1 MKTTIT
7 SKTAFLLVASLFMMW
22 GIANN
27 MNDTLLAAFK
37 RIMSMSDLQTSLV
50 QFAFYG
56 AYFCM
61 ALPAA
66 LFITRHSYKSGII
79 LGLALYAAGT
89 MLFYPAGNAAS
100 YGFFLF
106 AIYVMAC
113 GCSILETTANP
124 YILSMGSRETAT
136 RRLNLAQTLNP
147 LGAICGILISRH
159 FILSELQDADA
170 AQRAGMSA
178 ADLAAMQ
185 HHELTAISS
194 TYLLIGCLLIA
205 LLVLIAVILP
215 GRLSK
220 SSGLPGSSEL
230 SESSVSS
237 ELSESSEQSEHHSI
251 LRRLW
256 QNRTYRQ
263 GVVAQ
268 FFYVGVQTGVWSF
281 TIRLA
286 MQELGIHE
294 KEASMIF
301 LCSII
306 AFTLFRFLF
315 TWLMKYVRPARL
327 LAGNSVAA
335 IMLSLTVV
343 FATGW
348 TAVAAL
354 VAISACMSLM
364 FPTIYGM
371 ALEEVETDDAKL
383 ASSGLIMAILGGAI
397 ITPLQAFISDRTGI
411 SASFCIP
418 ALCFLIILT
427 YSLSTHSNDN

>member
-1 MKTTIT
+1 MTTTKT
-7 SKTAFLLVASLFMMW
+7 SKIAFALVASLFMMW

-27 MNDTLLAAFK
+27 MNDTLLAAFR

-66 LFITRHSYKSGII
+66 LFISRYSYKAGII

-89 MLFYPAGNAAS
+89 MLFYPAGEVAS

-170 AQRAGMSA
+170 AQRADMPA
-178 ADLAAMQ
+178 EALAAMQ
-185 HHELTAISS
+185 HQELSAVSG
-194 TYLLIGCLLIA
+194 TYFAIGCVLIA
-205 LLVLIAVILP
+205 LLILIALVLKAP
-215 GRLSK
+215 QPPEGGEGAANNSPFR
-220 SSGLPGSSEL
+220 GLGGL
-230 SESSVSS
+230 
-237 ELSESSEQSEHHSI
+237 
-251 LRRLW
+251 LR
-256 QNRTYRQ
+256 NRAYRR
-263 GVVAQ
+263 GVLAQ

-286 MQELGIHE
+286 MAELGVLE

-301 LCSII
+301 LWSIV

-315 TWLMKYVRPARL
+315 TWLMKYVLPVRL
-327 LAGNSVAA
+327 LAGASVAA
-335 IMLSLTVV
+335 IVCTLVV
-343 FATGW
+343 IFSNGW
-348 TAVAAL
+348 TAVVAL
-354 VAISACMSLM
+354 IAISACMSLM
-364 FPTIYGM
+364 FPTIYGI
-371 ALEEVETDDAKL
+371 ALEDVDPADTKL
-383 ASSGLIMAILGGAI
+383 ASSGLIMAILGGAL
-397 ITPLQAFISDRTGI
+397 ITPVQAWCSDLWGI
-411 SASFCIP
+411 SASFWIP
-418 ALCFLIILT
+418 LLCFLLILL
-427 YSLSTHSNDN
+427 YSLRPKSPKSPPTP